1 MAIQTTAYIGL
12 GSNLGDRE
20 KSIQNAVKML
30 AEAENIK
37 VVRVSEIIE
46 TAPLGQANQ
55 PKYLNAVAEMETTLN
70 AEDLH
75 KKLAYIEE
83 SLGREKKE
91 KWTSRIID
99 LDLLLFGRE
108 IINNPSLTVPHP
120 QMHLR
125 SFVLKG
131 LCELNPELVH
141 PVINESVNEL
151 AGRLNGADYVLDPN
165 IPQLV
170 SIAGIIGVGKTTLAE
185 NLSKLLGCRLL
196 FEAYDTNPFMA
207 DVYAGKKQFALDS
220 QLYFLTSRTEQ
231 LNPNILA
238 RGQTA
243 VSDYI
248 FDKEIIYARR
258 LLDNQQLSLYE
269 KTYPPFAGQVAL
281 PVLVIYLQ
289 DSAQSCLERIHRRNR
304 PYEQKIELQFLESLG
319 SDYELL
325 FADWKTC
332 PVIRVLIS
340 GFDCTKDADISHL
353 AEQIKCYIAS
363 DSVIAK
369 TAKQS
374 KI

>member
-1 MAIQTTAYIGL
+1 MAKQRTAYIGL

-30 AEAENIK
+30 SEAENIEAI
-37 VVRVSEIIE
+37 RVSEIIE

-55 PKYLNAVAEMETTLN
+55 PKYLNAVAEIETTFS
-70 AEDLH
+70 AVDLH
-75 KKLAYIEE
+75 KKLVDVEV
-83 SLGREKKE
+83 SLGREKKG

-99 LDLLLFGRE
+99 LDLLLFGLE

-131 LCELNPELVH
+131 LRELNPGLVH

-151 AGRLNGADYVLDPN
+151 AARINGADYVLNPKV
-165 IPQLV
+165 PQLV

-185 NLSKLLGCRLL
+185 KLVKQLGCRLL
-196 FEAYDTNPFMA
+196 LEAYDTNPFMP

-220 QLYFLTSRTEQ
+220 QLYFLMSRTEQ
-231 LNPNILA
+231 LNPNILS
-238 RGQTA
+238 RGQIA

-304 PYEQKIELQFLESLG
+304 PYEQKIELQFLEALD

-332 PVIRVLIS
+332 PVIRVLVS
-340 GFDCTKDADISHL
+340 EFDCTKDSDISHL
-353 AEQIKCYIAS
+353 AGQIKCYISS
-363 DSVIAK
+363 DSVIAN
-369 TAKQS
+369 TTKQS

>member
-1 MAIQTTAYIGL
+1 MAKQTTAYIGL
-12 GSNLGDRE
+12 GSNLGERE
-20 KSIQNAVKML
+20 KSIENAVKML
-30 AEAENIK
+30 AEAENIE
-37 VVRVSEIIE
+37 VARVSEIIE

-55 PKYLNAVAEMETTLN
+55 PKYLNAVAEIKTTFG

-75 KKLAYIEE
+75 KKLINIED
-83 SLGREKKE
+83 SLGRAKKE

-131 LCELNPELVH
+131 LFELNPELLH
-141 PVINESVNEL
+141 PVINESVHEL
-151 AGRLNGADYVLDPN
+151 AARLNGADYLLNPEV
-165 IPQLV
+165 PQLV

-185 NLSKLLGCRLL
+185 KLAKHLGCKLLL
-196 FEAYDTNPFMA
+196 EAYDTNPFMP

-238 RGQTA
+238 RGQIA

-258 LLDNQQLSLYE
+258 LLDSQQLSLYE
-269 KTYPPFAGQVAL
+269 KTYPPFAGHVAL

-289 DSAQSCLERIHRRNR
+289 DSAQGCLERIHRRNR
-304 PYEQKIELQFLESLG
+304 PYEQKIELQFLKALD

-340 GFDCTKDADISHL
+340 EFDCTEDADISHL

-369 TAKQS
+369 AAKPS

>member
-1 MAIQTTAYIGL
+1 MAKQTTAYIGL
-12 GSNLGDRE
+12 GSNLCDRE

-30 AEAENIK
+30 AEAENIE

-55 PKYLNAVAEMETTLN
+55 PKYLNAVTEMETTLN

-151 AGRLNGADYVLDPN
+151 AVRLNGADFVLNPN
-165 IPQLV
+165 VPQLV

-185 NLSKLLGCRLL
+185 KLAKLLGCRLL
-196 FEAYDTNPFMA
+196 LEAYDTNPFMQ

-243 VSDYI
+243 VSDYV

-289 DSAQSCLERIHRRNR
+289 DSAHGCLERIHRRNR
-304 PYEQKIELQFLESLG
+304 PYEQKIELQFLETLD
-319 SDYELL
+319 SDYEQL
-325 FADWKTC
+325 FADWKMC
-332 PVIRVLIS
+332 PIIRVLVS
-340 GFDCTKDADISHL
+340 EFDCTKDADISHL
-353 AEQIKCYIAS
+353 AGQIKCYISS

-369 TAKQS
+369 AAKES